1 MSKDEPTIKDDEA
14 WQKHDERCRDV
25 AFKGAMLL
33 GLDIR
38 QSMAAGA
45 IATIPTELLEWF
57 HSYTKMTE
65 YTFKA
70 TGDEA
75 HANVCASLARTL
87 FEELNE
93 RAKAQTEKAA

>member
-1 MSKDEPTIKDDEA
+1 MSKEEPTIRDDEA
-14 WQKHDERCRDV
+14 WEAHDARCREV

-38 QSMAAGA
+38 QTILAGA
-45 IATIPTELLEWF
+45 IKTVPTDLIEWF
-57 HSYTKMTE
+57 HGYTKLTE
-65 YTFKA
+65 LTFKE

-87 FEELNE
+87 FDELND